1 MDGAHIAPFRG
12 VWPVIGEGCF
22 VAPGAVI
29 VGDVH
34 LGDQASVWFGC
45 VIRGDD
51 HHVRIG
57 ARTNVQDLAMIHVTY
72 EENPTLIGDDVT
84 IGHGAKLHGC
94 AIGAGALIGIG
105 AIVLDGAVVEEGA
118 MVAAGTLVTPGK
130 RVGAGELWAGNPARM
145 LRELRDGDRE
155 YMNWDIGHY
164 LGLARD
170 YLAE

>member
-1 MDGAHIAPFRG
+1 MNGAHIAPYKG
-12 VWPVIGEGCF
+12 VSPVIGKDCF

-34 LGDQASVWFGC
+34 LGDEASVWFGC

-57 ARTNVQDLAMIHVTY
+57 ARTNVQDLTMIHVTY

-94 AIGAGALIGIG
+94 TIGNGALIGIG
-105 AIVLDGAVVEEGA
+105 AIILDGAIVEDGA
-118 MVAAGTLVTPGK
+118 MVAAGALVTPGK
-130 RVGAGELWAGNPARM
+130 RVAAGELWGGGPARM
-145 LRELRDGDRE
+145 LRPLTEQDRDYMTWDVGHYRRVAREYRDG
-155 YMNWDIGHY
+155 
-164 LGLARD
+164 
-170 YLAE
+170 